1 MSSIEQLETLR
12 NGELYDDC
20 KTLVIYKIILF
31 FLFIIIR
38 LFQAEFILT
47 LDECGKDYLDNE
59 QRLIVYRCLADSTWF
74 LREYHLAE
82 SYLKKLLHSY
92 KQLDKNDNNTVSLY
106 SSIL

>member
-1 MSSIEQLETLR
+1 
-12 NGELYDDC
+12 
-20 KTLVIYKIILF
+20 
-31 FLFIIIR
+31 
-38 LFQAEFILT
+38 
-47 LDECGKDYLDNE
+47 LDNE
-59 QRLIVYRCLADSTWF
+59 QRLTVYRCLADSTWF